1 MKIRNC
7 VLAYPWFAVV
17 ATLLMCFAIRAP
29 VRADSAGMMI
39 PAPLATTDGGEIY
52 RGLCQGCH
60 MADAMGAHGAGKY
73 PALAKDPALTSA
85 TFVALT
91 LLAGRSNMPAFG
103 VKHGAGAMF
112 FSPTALGYEQIAA
125 VTNYVRTHFGNHYTD
140 RIKAADVAAL
150 DKTI

>member
-1 MKIRNC
+1 MKIRNSL
-7 VLAYPWFAVV
+7 LAYRWIIVV
-17 ATLLMCFAIRAP
+17 GMLLMTVAVRAP
-29 VRADSAGMMI
+29 VRADNAGMMT

-52 RGLCQGCH
+52 HGLCQGCH

-73 PALAKDPALTSA
+73 PALAKDPALTSS
-85 TFVALT
+85 TYVAIT
-91 LLAGRSNMPAFG
+91 ILAGRSNMPAFG

-125 VTNYVRTHFGNHYTD
+125 VANYVRTHFGNHYTD